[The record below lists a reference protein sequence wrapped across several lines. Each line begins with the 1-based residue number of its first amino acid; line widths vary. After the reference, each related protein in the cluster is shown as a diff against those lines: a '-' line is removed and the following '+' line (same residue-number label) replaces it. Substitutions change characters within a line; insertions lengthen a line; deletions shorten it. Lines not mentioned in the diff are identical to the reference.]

1 MAGTRM
7 CKGKYPVSGKPGCF
21 EEFKIGQ
28 FHQWGSNYEEFENG
42 AGNYSVA
49 IVELPD
55 GKVVM
60 PMANDIQFIGIAEEQ
75 VATPDIAV
83 KVSSVVQNS
92 PDGAEPNEDTSEV
105 QKLIS
110 ALSEGKCKGIKGAT
124 IYKIAQFAAEMGLM

>member
-55 GKVVM
+55 GKVIM
-60 PMANDIQFIGIAEEQ
+60 PNANDIQFIGIAEEQ
-75 VATPDIAV
+75 VATPD
-83 KVSSVVQNS
+83 
-92 PDGAEPNEDTSEV
+92 GAEPNKDTSEV